1 MATNKLM
8 EAAAEI
14 LASSKS
20 SASGMPMSK
29 LSHDTPGNSGT
40 PEDLGGPTPQNYKND
55 DNSAKLTNKG
65 KDTAGSNKSS
75 LNMKPSHASSDVQ
88 LGDKHMRPGS
98 GTNMMPEE
106 EEYEDQEQLDEVSFK
121 AATNAYK
128 SRRSRE
134 QDDHPG
140 GPTSPK
146 NVTKSGE
153 YKSSLTANRMQKKF
167 GDRAVNRIDRLEK
180 TYGEEDTD
188 YSGYDLVEELR
199 AQMHE
204 DIQALFA
211 DDQTISEDFK
221 VKAATIFEAR
231 VFDRVA
237 QIQEQME
244 SEYAGMLAE
253 AVETI
258 KEELTEKVDD
268 YLNYVVEQWMEE
280 NEIAIES
287 GLRSEITE
295 DFIAG
300 LRNLFAENYI
310 NVPEDKVEL
319 VDELAS
325 RVEELEVKL
334 NEEIETNIQYKKQ
347 LTEAVKVQLVNEV
360 CEGLTATQV
369 EKLRSLAESVEFST
383 EEEYVEKL
391 ETIRENYFPSGV
403 KKANVSHLHE
413 QVEDD
418 GSDKKV
424 SADPYVASVVQA
436 ISKTK
441 I

>member
-20 SASGMPMSK
+20 SAGGMPMPK
-29 LSHDTPGNSGT
+29 LPSVTPDNSGT
-40 PEDLGGPTPQNYKND
+40 PEDLGGPTPQNYKNN
-55 DNSAKLTNKG
+55 DNSAKLANKG
-65 KDTAGSNKSS
+65 KDSSGSNQSS
-75 LNMKPSHASSDVQ
+75 LNMKPSSASSDVQ
-88 LGDKHMRPGS
+88 LGDKNMRSGS

-106 EEYEDQEQLDEVSFK
+106 E
-121 AATNAYK
+121 
-128 SRRSRE
+128 
-134 QDDHPG
+134 
-140 GPTSPK
+140 
-146 NVTKSGE
+146 
-153 YKSSLTANRMQKKF
+153 
-167 GDRAVNRIDRLEK
+167 DRAEEEMIDDE
-180 TYGEEDTD
+180 TAIEEMK
-188 YSGYDLVEELR
+188 
-199 AQMHE
+199 AQMKE
-204 DIQALFA
+204 DVASLFA
-211 DDQTISEDFK
+211 DDKNISEDFK
-221 VKAATIFEAR
+221 AKAATIFEAR

-244 SEYAGMLAE
+244 AEYAGMLAE
-253 AVETI
+253 AVEGI
-258 KEELTEKVDD
+258 KAELTEKVDD

-325 RVEELEVKL
+325 KVEELEVKL
-334 NEEIETNIQYKKQ
+334 NEEIEANVQYKKQ
-347 LTEAVKVQLVNEV
+347 LTEAIKTQLVNEV

-369 EKLRSLAESVEFST
+369 EKIKSLAESVEFST
-383 EEEYVEKL
+383 EEEFVEKL

-403 KKANVSHLHE
+403 KKANVAQLHE
-413 QVEDD
+413 EVEDD
-418 GSDKKV
+418 GSEKKV

-436 ISKTK
+436 ISKIK

>member
-20 SASGMPMSK
+20 SAGGMPMPK
-29 LSHDTPGNSGT
+29 LPSVTPDNSGT
-40 PEDLGGPTPQNYKND
+40 PEDLGGPTPQNYKNN
-55 DNSAKLTNKG
+55 DNSAKLANKG
-65 KDTAGSNKSS
+65 KDSSGSNQSS
-75 LNMKPSHASSDVQ
+75 LNMKPSSASSDVQ
-88 LGDKHMRPGS
+88 LGDKNMKY
-98 GTNMMPEE
+98 GTGTAMMPEE
-106 EEYEDQEQLDEVSFK
+106 EEYDDDQEQLDEVSMK
-121 AATNAYK
+121 LASKVYRTRLDNAEAHDK
-128 SRRSRE
+128 GGR
-134 QDDHPG
+134 PG
-140 GPTSPK
+140 ADK
-146 NVTKSGE
+146 QYTKSGE
-153 YKSSLTANRMQKKF
+153 HKASISQKAIAKKSGGETRLDRIHSVQYNDVQHEDESL
-167 GDRAVNRIDRLEK
+167 I
-180 TYGEEDTD
+180 
-188 YSGYDLVEELR
+188 EELR
-199 AQMHE
+199 AQMH
-204 DIQALFA
+204 DDMQALFA

-221 VKAATIFEAR
+221 IKAATIFEAR

-237 QIQEQME
+237 QIQEQIE
-244 SEYAGMLAE
+244 AEYAGQLVE

-268 YLNYVVEQWMEE
+268 YLNYVVEQWMND

-325 RVEELEVKL
+325 KVEELEVKL
-334 NEEIETNIQYKKQ
+334 NEEIEANVQYKKQ
-347 LTEAVKVQLVNEV
+347 LTEAIKTQLVNEV

-369 EKLRSLAESVEFST
+369 EKIKTLAESVEFST
-383 EEEYVEKL
+383 EEEFVEKL

-403 KKANVSHLHE
+403 KKANVAQLHE
-413 QVEDD
+413 EVEDD
-418 GSDKKV
+418 GSEKKV

-436 ISKTK
+436 ISKIK

>member
-14 LASSKS
+14 LAKSMS
-20 SASGMPMSK
+20 SAGGMPMPK

-40 PEDLGGPTPQNYKND
+40 PEDLGGPTPQNYKNND
-55 DNSAKLTNKG
+55 DSAKLTNKG

-75 LNMKPSHASSDVQ
+75 LNMKSSHASSDVQ
-88 LGDKHMRPGS
+88 LGDKNMKPGS

-106 EEYEDQEQLDEVSFK
+106 EDRED
-121 AATNAYK
+121 
-128 SRRSRE
+128 
-134 QDDHPG
+134 
-140 GPTSPK
+140 
-146 NVTKSGE
+146 
-153 YKSSLTANRMQKKF
+153 
-167 GDRAVNRIDRLEK
+167 
-180 TYGEEDTD
+180 
-188 YSGYDLVEELR
+188 EELVDDETAIEEMK
-199 AQMHE
+199 AQMKE
-204 DIQALFA
+204 DVASLFA
-211 DDQTISEDFK
+211 DDKNISEDFK
-221 VKAATIFEAR
+221 ARAATIFEAR

-253 AVETI
+253 AVEEI
-258 KEELTEKVDD
+258 KAELTEKVDD

-325 RVEELEVKL
+325 KVEELEVKL
-334 NEEIETNIQYKKQ
+334 NEEIEANIQYKKQ
-347 LTEAVKVQLVNEV
+347 LTEAIKVQLVNEV

-369 EKLRSLAESVEFST
+369 EKIKSLAESVEFST
-383 EEEYVEKL
+383 EEEFVEKL

-403 KKANVSHLHE
+403 KKADVSHLHE
-413 QVEDD
+413 EVEDD
-418 GSDKKV
+418 GSEKKV

-436 ISKTK
+436 ISKIK

>member
-20 SASGMPMSK
+20 SAPGMPMPK
-29 LSHDTPGNSGT
+29 LPSVTPGNSGT
-40 PEDLGGPTPQNYKND
+40 PEDLGGPTPQNNKPTD
-55 DNSAKLTNKG
+55 DSNKLSSKASAKSAAAPT
-65 KDTAGSNKSS
+65 T
-75 LNMKPSHASSDVQ
+75 KPSAASSDVQ
-88 LGDKHMRPGS
+88 LGDKNMKA
-98 GTNMMPEE
+98 GTGTAMMPEQE
-106 EEYEDQEQLDEVSFK
+106 GRED
-121 AATNAYK
+121 
-128 SRRSRE
+128 
-134 QDDHPG
+134 
-140 GPTSPK
+140 
-146 NVTKSGE
+146 
-153 YKSSLTANRMQKKF
+153 
-167 GDRAVNRIDRLEK
+167 
-180 TYGEEDTD
+180 
-188 YSGYDLVEELR
+188 EELIDDES
-199 AQMHE
+199 AIEEIKSQIKE
-204 DIQALFA
+204 DVASLFA
-211 DDQTISEDFK
+211 DDSSISSEFK
-221 VKAATIFEAR
+221 TKAATIFEAR

-258 KEELTEKVDD
+258 KAELTEKVDD

-310 NVPEDKVEL
+310 NGPEDKVEL

-325 RVEELEVKL
+325 KVEELEVKL
-334 NEEIETNIQYKKQ
+334 NEEIEANIQYKKQ
-347 LTEAVKVQLVNEV
+347 LTEAIKVQLVNEV

-369 EKLRSLAESVEFST
+369 EKIKALAESVEFST
-383 EEEYVEKL
+383 EEEFVEKL
-391 ETIRENYFPSGV
+391 ETIRENYFPSGI
-403 KKANVSHLHE
+403 KKADVAQLHE
-413 QVEDD
+413 EVEDD
-418 GSDKKV
+418 GSEKKV
-424 SADPYVASVVQA
+424 AADPYVASVVNA
-436 ISKTK
+436 ISRTK

>member
-14 LASSKS
+14 LAGSKS
-20 SASGMPMSK
+20 SAPGMPMPK
-29 LSHDTPGNSGT
+29 LTQNTPPGNPGT
-40 PEDLGGPTPQNYKND
+40 PEDLGGPTPQNNKPTD
-55 DNSAKLTNKG
+55 D
-65 KDTAGSNKSS
+65 SNKLSS
-75 LNMKPSHASSDVQ
+75 KGNAKSAAAPTTKPSAASSDVQ
-88 LGDKHMRPGS
+88 LGDKNMKYGS

-106 EEYEDQEQLDEVSFK
+106 EDRED
-121 AATNAYK
+121 
-128 SRRSRE
+128 
-134 QDDHPG
+134 
-140 GPTSPK
+140 
-146 NVTKSGE
+146 
-153 YKSSLTANRMQKKF
+153 
-167 GDRAVNRIDRLEK
+167 
-180 TYGEEDTD
+180 
-188 YSGYDLVEELR
+188 EELIDDET
-199 AQMHE
+199 AIEEIKSQIKE
-204 DIQALFA
+204 DVASLFA
-211 DDQTISEDFK
+211 DDSSISSDFK
-221 VKAATIFEAR
+221 AKAATIFEAR

-244 SEYAGMLAE
+244 AEYAGMLAE
-253 AVETI
+253 AVESI
-258 KEELTEKVDD
+258 KAELTEKVDD
-268 YLNYVVEQWMEE
+268 YLNYVVEQWMQE

-325 RVEELEVKL
+325 KVEELEVKL
-334 NEEIETNIQYKKQ
+334 NEEIEANIQYKKQ
-347 LTEAVKVQLVNEV
+347 LTEAIKVQLVNEV

-369 EKLRSLAESVEFST
+369 EKIKALAESVEFST
-383 EEEYVEKL
+383 EEEFVEKL

-403 KKANVSHLHE
+403 KKADVAQLHE
-413 QVEDD
+413 EVEDD
-418 GSDKKV
+418 GSEKKT

-436 ISKTK
+436 ISKIK

>member
-20 SASGMPMSK
+20 SAGGMPMPK
-29 LSHDTPGNSGT
+29 LTQNTPPGNPGT
-40 PEDLGGPTPQNYKND
+40 PEDLGGPTPQNYKNND
-55 DNSAKLTNKG
+55 DSAKLTNKA
-65 KDTAGSNKSS
+65 TAKSAS
-75 LNMKPSHASSDVQ
+75 APTTKPSAASSDVQ
-88 LGDKHMRPGS
+88 LGDKKMKYGS
-98 GTNMMPEE
+98 GTNKMAEE
-106 EEYEDQEQLDEVSFK
+106 EDRDE
-121 AATNAYK
+121 
-128 SRRSRE
+128 E
-134 QDDHPG
+134 ELIDDE
-140 GPTSPK
+140 S
-146 NVTKSGE
+146 
-153 YKSSLTANRMQKKF
+153 A
-167 GDRAVNRIDRLEK
+167 
-180 TYGEEDTD
+180 
-188 YSGYDLVEELR
+188 VEEMK
-199 AQMHE
+199 AQIKE
-204 DIQALFA
+204 DVASLFA
-211 DDQTISEDFK
+211 DDSNISEDFK
-221 VKAATIFEAR
+221 ARAATIFEAR

-237 QIQEQME
+237 QIQEQLE
-244 SEYAGMLAE
+244 AEYAGQLEE
-253 AVETI
+253 AVNAI
-258 KEELTEKVDD
+258 RDELTEKVDD

-325 RVEELEVKL
+325 KVEELEVKL
-334 NEEIETNIQYKKQ
+334 NEEIEANIQYKKQ
-347 LTEAVKVQLVNEV
+347 LTEAIKVQLVNEV

-369 EKLRSLAESVEFST
+369 EKIKSLAESVEFST
-383 EEEYVEKL
+383 EEEFVEKL

-403 KKANVSHLHE
+403 KKADAAQLHE
-413 QVEDD
+413 EVEDD

-424 SADPYVASVVQA
+424 VADPYVASVVQA
-436 ISKTK
+436 ISKIK